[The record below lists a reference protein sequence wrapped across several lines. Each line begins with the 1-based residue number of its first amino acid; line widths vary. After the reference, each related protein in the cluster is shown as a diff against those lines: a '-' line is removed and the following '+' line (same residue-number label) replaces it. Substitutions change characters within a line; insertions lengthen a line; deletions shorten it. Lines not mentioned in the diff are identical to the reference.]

1 MRLLA
6 FLSVTLP
13 LLACAPV
20 IPTSEAGLCLA
31 LGSLVDAH
39 ALALQAQDVP
49 DAALITG
56 ARLVAGVDAGCG
68 S

>member
-6 FLSVTLP
+6 LLIVTLP
-13 LLACAPV
+13 LLACAPEPV
-20 IPTSEAGLCLA
+20 SEAGLCLA
-31 LGSLVDAH
+31 LGSLVEAH

-49 DAALITG
+49 DAVLITG

-68 S
+68 K